1 MARSLTGSILVAL
14 TLLALGVFSADPR
27 AATTTPAARIT
38 YTATG
43 GIAGISDRLVV
54 SARGRAVLTVSRG
67 PRTYRRTLSHAAHQ
81 RLLRLVTAARL
92 QRLRARYAPATPVAD
107 GIDHALTFRGRTVT
121 VLQGATVPKALSR
134 ALAALAEL
142 ASSLAR

>member
-1 MARSLTGSILVAL
+1 MRRSLTGSILVAL
-14 TLLALGVFSADPR
+14 ALLAVGEFSAGPL
-27 AATTTPAARIT
+27 AAPATPAARIT
-38 YTATG
+38 YTASG
-43 GIAGISDRLVV
+43 GIAGISDRLVI

-92 QRLRARYAPATPVAD
+92 PQLRARYAPATRVAD
-107 GIDHALTFRGRTVT
+107 GIDHALTFRGRTVA
-121 VLQGATVPKALSR
+121 VLQGASVPKALSR

-142 ASSLAR
+142 ASSLQR